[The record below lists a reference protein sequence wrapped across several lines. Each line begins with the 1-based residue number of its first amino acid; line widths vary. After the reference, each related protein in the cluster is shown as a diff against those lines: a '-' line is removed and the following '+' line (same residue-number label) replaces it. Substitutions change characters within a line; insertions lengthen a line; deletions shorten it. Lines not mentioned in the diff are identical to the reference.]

1 MSMRSEELMLDSLP
15 PPQFFEAPLDC
26 RPLGPALDVRRP
38 GRAAS
43 PVDDDDMEGLV
54 AAMDHQVD
62 FGSLPLGPFVRVP
75 KTSRVKMTAVAGF
88 SDLAGALSSG
98 ASEVNLRWSDIVR
111 ATQESGLAAKLSGY
125 DPTKV
130 VPISVRVLGTSLGGL
145 QDHCTLEVFDNKNKP
160 LFTPWLNKHNS
171 SDSHHSSGFP
181 LFVLGRGRDRILI
194 QPPQLTDTHNQYWH
208 ASLDHLDQ
216 GTSDFINPATNE
228 RFKIVRRDSRA
239 AAMLDYALSVRNRV
253 VSNPRLL
260 LNPQYVLQDSPE
272 LLRIPQKM
280 YR

>member
-15 PPQFFEAPLDC
+15 PPQFFEAPLNC
-26 RPLGPALDVRRP
+26 RPLGPEIDVRRF

-43 PVDDDDMEGLV
+43 PVADDDLEGLV
-54 AAMDHQVD
+54 SALDQQVD
-62 FGSLPLGPFVRVP
+62 FDSLPLGPFVRVP
-75 KTSRVKMTAVAGF
+75 KTSRVKMTAIAGF

-111 ATQESGLAAKLSGY
+111 ATQEAGLAAKLSGY

-130 VPISVRVLGTSLGGL
+130 VPISVRVLGTSLGSL

-181 LFVLGRGRDRILI
+181 LFMLGRGRDRILI
-194 QPPQLTDTHNQYWH
+194 QPPQLTDAHNQYWH

-216 GTSDFINPATNE
+216 VRGLRPLINPHPF
-228 RFKIVRRDSRA
+228 RH
-239 AAMLDYALSVRNRV
+239 
-253 VSNPRLL
+253 
-260 LNPQYVLQDSPE
+260 
-272 LLRIPQKM
+272 
-280 YR
+280 